1 MILFTFSVI
10 NFKLEFFSEKNINSK
25 LFSRYKMNEFCALNR
40 GKAIKKLV
48 LVSEGKRCLLSEFE
62 LNLRA
67 VLLELF

>member
-1 MILFTFSVI
+1 
-10 NFKLEFFSEKNINSK
+10 
-25 LFSRYKMNEFCALNR
+25 MNEFCADNR

-48 LVSEGKRCLLSEFE
+48 LVSEGKRSLLSKFE